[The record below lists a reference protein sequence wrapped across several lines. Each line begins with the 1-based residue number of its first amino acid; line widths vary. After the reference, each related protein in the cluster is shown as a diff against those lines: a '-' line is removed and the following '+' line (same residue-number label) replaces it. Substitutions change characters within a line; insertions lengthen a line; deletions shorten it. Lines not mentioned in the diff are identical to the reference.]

1 MTTIVYDVDDGCMMG
16 TRLPPPPGWVPP
28 PIAESLERGFDGQAC
43 FYVMDGRPIA
53 LFDMMD
59 YAEDWSAHPIHEL
72 PFAAN
77 VGEIRVAGRF

>member
-16 TRLPPPPGWVPP
+16 TRLPPP
-28 PIAESLERGFDGQAC
+28 IAGSLERGFDGRAV
-43 FYVMDGRPIA
+43 FYVLDGRPIA

-77 VGEIRVAGRF
+77 VGEIRVDGRF